1 MNGPLLQRPPAGSKR
16 TARLAPRS
24 LPQPLSPSEMGR
36 KEKTM
41 SWLKKLIERDR
52 KAETKSEPKVET
64 RPEAL
69 RIQELETRIAPNAVW
84 GE

>member
-1 MNGPLLQRPPAGSKR
+1 
-16 TARLAPRS
+16 
-24 LPQPLSPSEMGR
+24 MGR